1 MKLLAW
7 LKPKTIPELTNA
19 ELNAGILG
27 NFRKMARYNR
37 GVGPAA
43 AAATIILAG
52 LAVAGAVAIGATS
65 WPLIAAC
72 ALFAGG
78 SGFMGTGFIFNAR
91 MRAGQREEDAL
102 RTEHEKRAASANSVE
117 TVRVVPEVSK
127 LLDTKASAAFN
138 AHVEVDLPLVAGA
151 KVSVTIVPSPALG

>member
-19 ELNAGILG
+19 ELNARILG

-78 SGFMGTGFIFNAR
+78 SGFMGTGFIQRQDAR
-91 MRAGQREEDAL
+91 GTARR
-102 RTEHEKRAASANSVE
+102 RRAADRA
-117 TVRVVPEVSK
+117 
-127 LLDTKASAAFN
+127 
-138 AHVEVDLPLVAGA
+138 
-151 KVSVTIVPSPALG
+151 